1 MSTQKPK
8 PFSFWFPLLGLYV
21 AQVALGATA
30 CFTING
36 AVYWVFSLL
45 VASTAAMWV
54 VFDGQHRGKPLV
66 SIVQLIVM
74 GLWPIAVPV
83 YLITTRGVRGLG
95 WAILNLVGI
104 LIANFVGY
112 YATILAYWVP
122 DAIWPPT

>member
-1 MSTQKPK
+1 
-8 PFSFWFPLLGLYV
+8 
-21 AQVALGATA
+21 
-30 CFTING
+30 
-36 AVYWVFSLL
+36 
-45 VASTAAMWV
+45 
-54 VFDGQHRGKPLV
+54 
-66 SIVQLIVM
+66 M

-112 YATILAYWVP
+112 YATILAYWGP